1 MVVSEL
7 SPEEELKHV
16 LEEVNIEPSA
26 PENWISYPRA
36 FAYDRTR
43 FDLPINKDKLN
54 GEQYWQYSE
63 IALSYC
69 CKYCDH
75 VQC

>member
-54 GEQYWQYSE
+54 GEQY
-63 IALSYC
+63 
-69 CKYCDH
+69 
-75 VQC
+75 